1 MNYLLH
7 FHPFYTK
14 ILLSLPGDTFY
25 AMQEYFFDNFPQ
37 PEEQSDYFSDVNS
50 GAARRA
56 SAPGHVPENN
66 EAYGASEDRA
76 ARHSSGDTE
85 RENRVSE
92 TRAARRKTRAEAW
105 ARRCKTFG
113 DRFVGRSR
121 RSLNQCYRTSD
132 RNLNNL
138 YEHRIEELLPP
149 QRKERFQLSRL
160 LPFVRRKED
169 FGDWVYRHKV
179 SVSITMGIYII
190 SLLVFFTVRI
200 KLERPELRN
209 AVLVQ
214 IQPEEPPVPEE
225 PEPEEEEKTDPDYDD
240 RIFEDVKNRISNAN
254 ARDGGLKTDRGEQL
268 SDAEREA
275 QELQERLAQSRANYQ
290 KGLREQAQML
300 EEARRKEEPKQ
311 GENEEERTHSKQQ
324 GNVVVEYDLKNRTAV
339 SLTVAAYQCEE
350 EGRVVVNITVTQ
362 NGEVIEA
369 SIART
374 SSNSTCLTDM
384 ALAAAR
390 IARFNISAEAPL
402 RQKGTITYLFLP
414 QR

>member
-1 MNYLLH
+1 
-7 FHPFYTK
+7 
-14 ILLSLPGDTFY
+14 
-25 AMQEYFFDNFPQ
+25 MQEFFFDNFPQ
-37 PEEQSDYFSDVNS
+37 PEERSDYFSDVNP

-56 SAPGHVPENN
+56 SGKIDAP
-66 EAYGASEDRA
+66 ED
-76 ARHSSGDTE
+76 SGGEPGD
-85 RENRVSE
+85 
-92 TRAARRKTRAEAW
+92 RAARRKTWAEAW
-105 ARRCKTFG
+105 TRHCRTLG
-113 DRFVGRSR
+113 DRFTGRAR

-149 QRKERFQLSRL
+149 RRKERFQLSRL
-160 LPFVRRKED
+160 LPFIRRNED

-190 SLLVFFTVRI
+190 SLVVFFTVRI
-200 KLERPELRN
+200 QLDEPELRN
-209 AVLVQ
+209 AILVQ

-225 PEPEEEEKTDPDYDD
+225 PEPEEEEKTEPDYDD
-240 RIFEDVKNRISNAN
+240 RIFEDVRNRISNAN
-254 ARDGGLKTDRGEQL
+254 AREGGLKTDRGERL

-275 QELQERLAQSRANYQ
+275 QEVQERLAQSRANYQ
-290 KGLREQAQML
+290 KGLREQAEML
-300 EEARRKEEPKQ
+300 EEARSKEEPKQ
-311 GENEEERTHSKQQ
+311 GDNEEERTHSKQQ

-350 EGRVVVNITVTQ
+350 EGRVVINITVTQ
-362 NGEVIEA
+362 NGEVVEA
-369 SIART
+369 SVAR
-374 SSNSTCLTDM
+374 SSSKSTCLTDM

-390 IARFNISAEAPL
+390 IARFNISADAPL